1 MFSVALS
8 VERSQ
13 LSKPGGPPG
22 RYPAHCSAE
31 FGLSSPCTEVR
42 EATVRS
48 GCLQTSFYMMLGR
61 KPLGPDSAPK
71 SLDAGLLNS
80 L

>member
-13 LSKPGGPPG
+13 LCKPGYPPG

-31 FGLSSPCTEVR
+31 FGLSSPCTE
-42 EATVRS
+42 AQGAAVRS
-48 GCLQTSFYMMLGR
+48 GCLLFNYIRVIARSV
-61 KPLGPDSAPK
+61 
-71 SLDAGLLNS
+71 SLHRAER
-80 L
+80 